1 MFVRN
6 KALDDYAT
14 VRSGI
19 NDAAIAHTRA
29 VKSPPLPA
37 PVSQMVATD
46 TTGYG
51 DRPMVAGPAPKS
63 APAAQSV
70 AFTKGRKGDDV
81 RALQTSLG
89 HIATMGEMT
98 DLDPG
103 VADADFGKNTFDAVK
118 AYQKYANLEIT
129 GIVDA
134 ETAASIHATE
144 QGMMGTLLPLP
155 APSSRAFGGR
165 AHEVGAEDDEM
176 ARTSEVAAM
185 YAGNRGADARKLA
198 LAGET
203 DIYGTS
209 STAVPAEQ
217 RAMAARRLAAREG
230 TSAPYSGLTLTESLT
245 APNPTRVG
253 ETHRESRIGKFDDQ
267 MLRKVEQAA
276 MTAGIEQADLRG
288 LLAALGYP
296 QS

>member
-6 KALDDYAT
+6 KALDAYAT
-14 VRSGI
+14 RRSGI

-89 HIATMGEMT
+89 HIAAMGEMT

-103 VADADFGKNTFDAVK
+103 VADADFGKNTLNAVK
-118 AYQKYANLEIT
+118 AYQKYANLEVT

-165 AHEVGAEDDEM
+165 AHEVGAEADEM
-176 ARTSEVAAM
+176 ARTSEVEAM
-185 YAGNRGADARKLA
+185 YAGNRDADARQTA
-198 LAGET
+198 RE
-203 DIYGTS
+203 GTS
-209 STAVPAEQ
+209 DPAVF
-217 RAMAARRLAAREG
+217 G

-245 APNPTRVG
+245 APNPIRVG
-253 ETHRESRIGKFDDQ
+253 ETHRESRTGQFDDQ

-276 MTAGIEQADLRG
+276 HTAGIEQADLRG